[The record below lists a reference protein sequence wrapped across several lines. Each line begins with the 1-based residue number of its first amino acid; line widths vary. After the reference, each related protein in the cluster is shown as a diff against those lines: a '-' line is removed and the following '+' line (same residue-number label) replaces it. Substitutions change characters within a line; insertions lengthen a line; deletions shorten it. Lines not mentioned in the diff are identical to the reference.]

1 MNNNIRVGL
10 IRCDT
15 HGLWFAAMMAEH
27 DPLLLQRPTEFDK
40 NQAYSWQGGGVH
52 RFFYTNYGDPTL
64 MTAPFVGGFTITKIW
79 DKHREAAEQARAVLL
94 DGPIICDSPDEC
106 SDDVDLVLIADCN
119 LDGADH
125 LELAMPGLKKGV
137 ATFVD
142 KPFASTVAQ
151 CRTLVDAAAQNG
163 APIFSATILRFEPA
177 VAAFRDRILSAGEVN
192 YANITGAGDGPEG
205 LVHSIGLVQHLFGGG
220 ISTVQVLANPKQT
233 AIWLDYDQNP
243 NAPQHG
249 VMIHTQTGTRRFPSA
264 LGASVIGTRDD
275 IHTLIPGGYAYP
287 WGTAEI
293 IKVIKQMLKSRQS
306 PAELGDMIEGIA
318 VMEAFRE
325 SRSSGRAVRVA
336 DFL

>member
-1 MNNNIRVGL
+1 M
-10 IRCDT
+10 
-15 HGLWFAAMMAEH
+15 
-27 DPLLLQRPTEFDK
+27 
-40 NQAYSWQGGGVH
+40 
-52 RFFYTNYGDPTL
+52 
-64 MTAPFVGGFTITKIW
+64 
-79 DKHREAAEQARAVLL
+79 
-94 DGPIICDSPDEC
+94 
-106 SDDVDLVLIADCN
+106 
-119 LDGADH
+119 
-125 LELAMPGLKKGV
+125 
-137 ATFVD
+137 
-142 KPFASTVAQ
+142 
-151 CRTLVDAAAQNG
+151 
-163 APIFSATILRFEPA
+163 
-177 VAAFRDRILSAGEVN
+177 
-192 YANITGAGDGPEG
+192 
-205 LVHSIGLVQHLFGGG
+205 
-220 ISTVQVLANPKQT
+220 QVLASPKQT